1 MSIEKIIEIN
11 LEKFKNNKEFYKGFE
26 DGYKNAEDLLDFDS
40 IVELYS
46 KKDKKDFYLVGK
58 LFGVAKYIS
67 ERGRED
73 VKARTI
79 EIGSIKISKSWLE
92 KILDELARK
101 I

>member
-1 MSIEKIIEIN
+1 MPIEKIIEIN
-11 LEKFKNNKEFYKGFE
+11 LEKFKNNKEFYKGFK

-40 IVELYS
+40 IIELYS
-46 KKDKKDFYLVGK
+46 KKDKNVYSAGK

-79 EIGSIKISKSWLE
+79 EIGGIKISKSWLE

>member
-1 MSIEKIIEIN
+1 MSIEKIIERN

-40 IVELYS
+40 IIELYS
-46 KKDKKDFYLVGK
+46 KKDKKDVYLAGK

-79 EIGSIKISKSWLE
+79 EIRSIKISKSWLE